1 MKRLNLVT
9 LATVLL
15 LLLSVSMA
23 FAQEPVTVRISTWA
37 GVDEAAEL
45 QVLIDEINA
54 SQSDYRIVHEP
65 IPSDY
70 YTQVQTQIAGGTGA
84 DLYWI
89 DQNNMALASE
99 GIFYPVNECEAVTSA
114 PRRPPAI

>member
-1 MKRLNLVT
+1 MKCLNLVT

-15 LLLSVSMA
+15 LLLSVSIA
-23 FAQEPVTVRISTWA
+23 FAQEPVTVRISPWA
-37 GVDEAAEL
+37 GVDGAAEL

-70 YTQVQTQIAGGTGA
+70 YTQVQTQIAGGTGDDRMAFCSSNASDA
-84 DLYWI
+84 DRGW
-89 DQNNMALASE
+89 N
-99 GIFYPVNECEAVTSA
+99 GG
-114 PRRPPAI
+114 